1 MTELRLECG
10 GETRQVRRERGAAT
24 IDGERVPFRE
34 VRRGGVLVAIELGGE
49 VSPVRVARDGDRA
62 FVWCAGSVFEVRRA
76 TAGRPRTR
84 PGSASEAHSGLVA
97 PMPGRIRRIFVQAG
111 DKVEK
116 GQVVLVIEAM
126 KMEHAIEAPHDGV
139 VKKVHC
145 QEGGRVSEGQLLIEL
160 EQDGVS

>member
-1 MTELRLECG
+1 VTELRLECG
-10 GETRQVRRERGAAT
+10 RETRQVRRERCAAT

-34 VRRGGVLVAIELGGE
+34 VRRGELLVAIDLDGE
-49 VSPVRVARDGDRA
+49 VSAVRVAREGDRA
-62 FVWCAGSVFEVRRA
+62 FVWCAGSVFEVRRT

-97 PMPGRIRRIFVQAG
+97 PMPGRIRRTFVSAG

-126 KMEHAIEAPHDGV
+126 KMEHAIRAPRDGIVTRLEHAEGDLVEAGTVLAD
-139 VKKVHC
+139 
-145 QEGGRVSEGQLLIEL
+145 L
-160 EQDGVS
+160 D